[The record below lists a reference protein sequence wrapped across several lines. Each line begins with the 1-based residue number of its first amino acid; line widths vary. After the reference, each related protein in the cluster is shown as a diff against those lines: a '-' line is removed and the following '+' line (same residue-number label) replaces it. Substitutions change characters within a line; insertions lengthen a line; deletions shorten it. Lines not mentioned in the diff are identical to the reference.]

1 MLSDDTNS
9 IMMNIAHGL
18 AESPRTLLGIGL
30 LFGVIL
36 VTTVSTAPPDDPP
49 AGSYRP
55 NISVFALPAKLDF
68 CGEDVPISDP
78 EVRKRM
84 DREFLLNL
92 QWDGQMML
100 YLKRSGEYFPMYERI
115 LREENAPEDLKYISV
130 AESALFQ
137 AQSSKGAVGLW
148 QFIPETARRYG
159 LRVDDFVDERR
170 NPEKSTR
177 AAVRY
182 MKENYTRFR
191 NWGLA
196 AAAYNMGE
204 GQTEDDLRFQKGTNF
219 YDLYV
224 NEETSRYLFRIIA
237 LKEIM
242 GHPERYGYYLNKR
255 DYYQPTAT
263 RVVSVADSISDLS
276 AWAINNQTTYKTVKL
291 LNPWILKRSLPK
303 PSADSPYA
311 ILVPAQ

>member
-1 MLSDDTNS
+1 MILSIS
-9 IMMNIAHGL
+9 RRL
-18 AESPRTLLGIGL
+18 AASPRTTLGIGL

-49 AGSYRP
+49 SESYRP
-55 NISVFALPAKLDF
+55 NISSFRLPAKLDF
-68 CGEDVPISDP
+68 CGEQVPLADP
-78 EVRKRM
+78 EVHKRM

-100 YLKRSGEYFPMYERI
+100 YLKRSGEFFAMYERI

-148 QFIPETARRYG
+148 QFIPETGRRFG

-182 MKENYTRFR
+182 LKENYTKFR
-191 NWGLA
+191 SWALA

-204 GQTEDDLRFQKGTNF
+204 AQTEDDLRFQKGESF

-224 NEETSRYLFRIIA
+224 NEETSRYLFRIVA
-237 LKEIM
+237 LKELM
-242 GHPERYGYYLNKR
+242 EHPERYGYYLAKG

-263 RVVSVADSISDLS
+263 RTVTVTDSISDLS
-276 AWAINNQTTYKTVKL
+276 AWAIDNRTTYKTVKL
-291 LNPWILKRSLPK
+291 LNPWILKRLLPK
-303 PSADSPYA
+303 PSTDAPYA